1 MQGAGLRETQSQDW
15 SQMRRTRSA
24 PPFPARGP
32 AAEGGREGL
41 EHGTQGPS
49 RREGSRLLLDT
60 GGPPSQF
67 GQTGHVDS
75 KEAGRGGTLSRTLSF
90 QARLRALGAWMRRAA
105 AGHTAGHALTGSREP
120 PARFS
125 SQRWLFSVPRDS
137 QLRGGGSG
145 ARLHLWHPERSTG
158 QEAASSRTG
167 SLGGALSLPGH
178 TVSTWAHTPI

>member
-75 KEAGRGGTLSRTLSF
+75 KEAGGGGGHS
-90 QARLRALGAWMRRAA
+90 
-105 AGHTAGHALTGSREP
+105 AGHSASKPGLGLWAPGCAGQQQVT
-120 PARFS
+120 
-125 SQRWLFSVPRDS
+125 PRAT
-137 QLRGGGSG
+137 L
-145 ARLHLWHPERSTG
+145 
-158 QEAASSRTG
+158 
-167 SLGGALSLPGH
+167 
-178 TVSTWAHTPI
+178 